1 MSGNESMQG
10 ISAEVADF
18 LQQKGTLEMV
28 VRIGEKG
35 SQRHTDLR
43 NELLMSSSTIQ
54 KRLKAGKQ
62 HGLWEQR
69 LEERDDIAAKV
80 YTLTSLGDELFERAQ
95 DEELGDWY
103 QSRRDTV
110 RQIQNRERRVIL
122 ESSPRDADWIS
133 EITMEEHD
141 LTHEQQFLPQFAD
154 TES

>member
-1 MSGNESMQG
+1 MSGNESVQE
-10 ISAEVADF
+10 ISAKVADF

-80 YTLTSLGDELFERAQ
+80 YTLTSLGDELFDRAQ

-141 LTHEQQFLPQFAD
+141 LTREQQFLPQFVD
-154 TES
+154 N

>member
-1 MSGNESMQG
+1 MGGNEFVQG
-10 ISAEVADF
+10 INSEIAEF

-54 KRLKAGKQ
+54 KRLKTGKQ

-69 LEERDDIAAKV
+69 LEERDEVAAKV
-80 YTLTSLGDELFERAQ
+80 YTLTSLGKELFERAQ

-110 RQIQNRERRVIL
+110 RTIQNRERRVIL
-122 ESSPRDADWIS
+122 ESSPPDADWIS
-133 EITMEEHD
+133 KITMEEHD
-141 LTHEQQFLPQFAD
+141 LTHEQKFLPQFAD
-154 TES
+154 N

>member
-1 MSGNESMQG
+1 MGENESVQG

-54 KRLKAGKQ
+54 KRLKTGKQ
-62 HGLWEQR
+62 YGLWEQR

-80 YTLTSLGDELFERAQ
+80 YALTSLGDSLYARAK
-95 DEELGDWY
+95 DEELVELY
-103 QSRRDTV
+103 QSRREIV
-110 RQIQNRERRVIL
+110 RSIQNRERRVVL
-122 ESSPRDADWIS
+122 ESSPADADWIS

-141 LTHEQQFLPQFAD
+141 IQRVQKFLQQFAD

>member
-1 MSGNESMQG
+1 MGENESIQG
-10 ISAEVADF
+10 ISAEIADF

-54 KRLKAGKQ
+54 KRLKTGKQ

-95 DEELGDWY
+95 NEELGDWY

-122 ESSPRDADWIS
+122 ESSPRDADWLS

-154 TES
+154 N

>member
-1 MSGNESMQG
+1 MGENESMQG

-18 LQQKGTLEMV
+18 LQHKGTLEMV

-62 HGLWEQR
+62 HGLWEQQ
-69 LEERDDIAAKV
+69 LEERDDIATKV
-80 YTLTSLGDELFERAQ
+80 YKLTSLGDELFERAQ
-95 DEELGDWY
+95 DEELSDWY

-122 ESSPRDADWIS
+122 ESSPRDVDWIS

-141 LTHEQQFLPQFAD
+141 LSHQQQFLPQFAD
-154 TES
+154 N